1 MRWAQRRF
9 TTKIISTPAATK
21 MAAAMERLISF
32 GRQILAIRTVQVTI
46 RDMQNPTELVQS
58 MRDDGK
64 QLTKQSSVEDELMIP
79 SPIELEDGHVGCCAD
94 DKQHQKD

>member
-1 MRWAQRRF
+1 
-9 TTKIISTPAATK
+9 
-21 MAAAMERLISF
+21 
-32 GRQILAIRTVQVTI
+32 
-46 RDMQNPTELVQS
+46 